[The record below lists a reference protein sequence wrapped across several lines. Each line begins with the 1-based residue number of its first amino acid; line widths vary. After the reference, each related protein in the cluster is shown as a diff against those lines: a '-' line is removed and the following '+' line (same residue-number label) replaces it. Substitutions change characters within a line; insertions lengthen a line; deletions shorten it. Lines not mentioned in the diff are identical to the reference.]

1 MDQSRAGRRYQVA
14 MIARFISCAKVA
26 AFVVLAGAVQA
37 ADIAYPQRP
46 VRLITGS
53 AGSTADLTA
62 RFIGQKLAERW
73 GQQIVIDNRAG
84 AGGIIGGEIVARAAP
99 DGHTLY
105 VSGISTQV
113 SAPLLFK
120 SVPFDPVRDFAPI
133 SLLTNSGL
141 VLVVTPAVPANNLKD
156 FVAYVKA
163 RPDGVHYSSAA
174 VGTSSHLTGE
184 LFAQMTGTRL
194 VHVPYKGTGFSL
206 NALFTGEVQAAFL
219 STATTS
225 AQVKGGKLKPLALL
239 SAKRFSAAPDI
250 PTSVEQGF
258 PGLESYV
265 WFGLYAPARTP
276 PALIA
281 KINRDVVSI
290 LRLPEARD
298 ALLAQGAEAVPNS
311 PQEFAEFQRGEIA
324 KWGKVIRDAHIVA
337 Q

>member
-1 MDQSRAGRRYQVA
+1 MRTLLVA
-14 MIARFISCAKVA
+14 CVALVA
-26 AFVVLAGAVQA
+26 ALAHAGIAGA
-37 ADIAYPQRP
+37 ADSAYPQRP
-46 VRLITGS
+46 VRMISGS
-53 AGSTADLTA
+53 VGSTADLTG
-62 RFIGQKLAERW
+62 RFIAQKLGERW
-73 GQQIVIDNRAG
+73 GYQVVVDNRSG
-84 AGGIIGGEIVARAAP
+84 AGGIIGGEIVARSAP

-120 SVPFDPVRDFAPI
+120 NMPFDPVRDFAPI

-141 VLVVTPAVPANNLKD
+141 VLVVVPQVQANNLKE

-163 RPDGVHYSSAA
+163 RPDGVYYSSAA
-174 VGTSSHLTGE
+174 IGTSSHLTGE
-184 LFAQMTGTRL
+184 LFAQATGAKL

-225 AQVKGGKLKPLALL
+225 VQVKAGKLKALALL
-239 SAKRFSAAPDI
+239 SEKRFSATPEI
-250 PTSVEQGF
+250 PTSVEQGY

-265 WFGLYAPARTP
+265 WFGLYAPSRTP
-276 PALIA
+276 PAIIA

-290 LRLPEARD
+290 LRSPEARD

-311 PQEFAEFQRGEIA
+311 PAEFAAFQQSEIA
-324 KWGKVIRDAHIVA
+324 KWGRVIRDAHIVA

>member
-1 MDQSRAGRRYQVA
+1 MTRRQIF
-14 MIARFISCAKVA
+14 IAA
-26 AFVVLAGAVQA
+26 ALLATAVGTWA
-37 ADIAYPQRP
+37 ADGVKEFPNRP

-53 AGSTADLTA
+53 TGSTADLSA
-62 RFIGQKLAERW
+62 RFIGQKLGERW
-73 GQQIVIDNRAG
+73 RHQVVIDNRAG
-84 AGGIIGGEIVARAAP
+84 AGGIIGGEIVAKAAP

-120 SVPFDPVRDFAPI
+120 NMPFDPVKDFAPV

-141 VLVVTPAVPANNLKD
+141 VLVVPPSVPADDLKG
-156 FVAYVKA
+156 FIAYAKTK
-163 RPDGVHYSSAA
+163 PDGVNYSSAA
-174 VGTSSHLTGE
+174 IGTSSHLTGE
-184 LFAQMTGTRL
+184 LFAQVTGAKL
-194 VHVPYKGTGFSL
+194 NHIPYKGTGFSL

-239 SAKRFSAAPDI
+239 SAKRFFATPEI

-265 WFGLYAPARTP
+265 WFGLYAPANTP
-276 PALIA
+276 RDLIA
-281 KINRDVVSI
+281 RINRDVVAI

-298 ALLAQGAEAVPNS
+298 ALAAQGAEAVPTT
-311 PQEFAEFQRGEIA
+311 PEEFAAFQKSEIA
-324 KWGKVIRDAHIVA
+324 KWGQVIRQARIVA
-337 Q
+337 N

>member
-1 MDQSRAGRRYQVA
+1 MAAPKCIKGARAR
-14 MIARFISCAKVA
+14 CVA
-26 AFVVLAGAVQA
+26 AGFAIVAYLTSGALAHAAGA
-37 ADIAYPQRP
+37 IYPQRP

-62 RFIGQKLAERW
+62 RFIAQKLGEQW
-73 GQQIVIDNRAG
+73 NTQVVVDNRPG
-84 AGGIIGGEIVARAAP
+84 AGGIIGGEIVARSAP
-99 DGHTLY
+99 DGYTLY

-113 SAPLLFK
+113 SAPFLFK
-120 SVPFDPVRDFAPI
+120 NMPFDPVRDFAPI

-141 VLVVTPAVPANNLKD
+141 VLVVTPAVPAGNLKA

-163 RPDGVHYSSAA
+163 RLDGVHYSSAA

-184 LFAQMTGTRL
+184 MFAQATGAKL

-219 STATTS
+219 STATTGV
-225 AQVKGGKLKPLALL
+225 QVKAGKLKALALL
-239 SAKRFSAAPDI
+239 SEKRFAATPEI

-258 PGLESYV
+258 AGLESYV
-265 WFGLYAPARTP
+265 WFGLYASSRTP
-276 PALIA
+276 RAVVMN
-281 KINRDVVSI
+281 INRDVVAI
-290 LRLPEARD
+290 LRTAEARE

-311 PQEFAEFQRGEIA
+311 PEEFAAFQQREIA

>member
-1 MDQSRAGRRYQVA
+1 MRTLLVA
-14 MIARFISCAKVA
+14 CVALVA
-26 AFVVLAGAVQA
+26 ALAHAGIAGA
-37 ADIAYPQRP
+37 ADSAYPQRP
-46 VRLITGS
+46 VRMISGS
-53 AGSTADLTA
+53 VGSTADLTG
-62 RFIGQKLAERW
+62 RFIAQKLGERW
-73 GQQIVIDNRAG
+73 GYQVVVDNRSG
-84 AGGIIGGEIVARAAP
+84 AGGIIGGEIVARSAP

-120 SVPFDPVRDFAPI
+120 NMPFDPVRDFTPI

-141 VLVVTPAVPANNLKD
+141 VLVVVPQVPANNLKE

-163 RPDGVHYSSAA
+163 RPDGVYYSSAA

-184 LFAQMTGTRL
+184 LFAQATGAKL

-225 AQVKGGKLKPLALL
+225 VQVKAGKLKALALL
-239 SAKRFSAAPDI
+239 SEKRFSATPEI
-250 PTSVEQGF
+250 PTSVEQGY

-265 WFGLYAPARTP
+265 WFGLYAPSRTP
-276 PALIA
+276 PAIIA

-290 LRLPEARD
+290 LRSPEARD

-311 PQEFAEFQRGEIA
+311 PAEFAAFQQSEIA

>member
-1 MDQSRAGRRYQVA
+1 MTVRLAA
-14 MIARFISCAKVA
+14 CAALA
-26 AFVVLAGAVQA
+26 AALLLAGVARA
-37 ADIAYPQRP
+37 ADTAYPQRP
-46 VRLITGS
+46 VRMVSGS
-53 AGSTADLTA
+53 VGSTADLTA
-62 RFIGQKLAERW
+62 RFIAQKLGECWAY
-73 GQQIVIDNRAG
+73 QVVVDNRSG
-84 AGGIIGGEIVARAAP
+84 AGGIIAAEMVARSAP

-120 SVPFDPVRDFAPI
+120 NVPFDPVRDFAPI

-141 VLVVTPAVPANNLKD
+141 VLVVIPAVPANNLKD

-184 LFAQMTGTRL
+184 LFAQATGAKL
-194 VHVPYKGTGFSL
+194 VHVPYKGTGYSL

-225 AQVKGGKLKPLALL
+225 VQVKAGKLKALALL
-239 SAKRFSAAPDI
+239 SEKRFSATPDI
-250 PTSVEQGF
+250 PTSVEQGY

-276 PALIA
+276 RDIVAR
-281 KINRDVVSI
+281 INRDVVAI
-290 LRLPEARD
+290 LRTPEARE

-311 PQEFAEFQRGEIA
+311 PAEFIAFQQSEIA
-324 KWGKVIRDAHIVA
+324 K
-337 Q
+337 

>member
-1 MDQSRAGRRYQVA
+1 MRTLLVA
-14 MIARFISCAKVA
+14 CVALVA
-26 AFVVLAGAVQA
+26 ALAHAGIAGA
-37 ADIAYPQRP
+37 ADSAYPQRP
-46 VRLITGS
+46 VRMSSGS
-53 AGSTADLTA
+53 VGSTADLTG
-62 RFIGQKLAERW
+62 RFIAQKLGERW
-73 GQQIVIDNRAG
+73 GYQVVVDNRSG
-84 AGGIIGGEIVARAAP
+84 AGGIIGGEIVARSAP

-120 SVPFDPVRDFAPI
+120 NMPFDPVRDFAPI

-141 VLVVTPAVPANNLKD
+141 VLVVVPQVQANNLKE

-163 RPDGVHYSSAA
+163 RPDGVYYSSAA

-184 LFAQMTGTRL
+184 LFAQATGAKL

-225 AQVKGGKLKPLALL
+225 VQVKAGKLKALALL
-239 SAKRFSAAPDI
+239 SEKRFSATPEI
-250 PTSVEQGF
+250 PTSVEQGY

-265 WFGLYAPARTP
+265 WFGLYAPSRTP
-276 PALIA
+276 PAIIA

-290 LRLPEARD
+290 LRSPEARD

-311 PQEFAEFQRGEIA
+311 PAEFAAFQQSEIA
-324 KWGKVIRDAHIVA
+324 KWGRVIRDAHIVA

>member
-1 MDQSRAGRRYQVA
+1 MTVRLAA
-14 MIARFISCAKVA
+14 CAALA
-26 AFVVLAGAVQA
+26 AALLLAGVARA
-37 ADIAYPQRP
+37 ADTAYPQRL
-46 VRLITGS
+46 VRMVSGS
-53 AGSTADLTA
+53 VGSTADLTA
-62 RFIGQKLAERW
+62 RFIAQKLGERW
-73 GQQIVIDNRAG
+73 AYQVVVDNRSG
-84 AGGIIGGEIVARAAP
+84 AGGIIAAEMVARAAP

-120 SVPFDPVRDFAPI
+120 NVPFDPVRDFAPI

-141 VLVVTPAVPANNLKD
+141 VLVVIPAVPANNLKD

-184 LFAQMTGTRL
+184 LFAQATGAKL
-194 VHVPYKGTGFSL
+194 VHVPYKGTGYSL

-225 AQVKGGKLKPLALL
+225 VQVKAGKLKALALL
-239 SAKRFSAAPDI
+239 SEKRFSATPDI
-250 PTSVEQGF
+250 PTSVEQGY

-276 PALIA
+276 RDIVAR
-281 KINRDVVSI
+281 INRDVVAI
-290 LRLPEARD
+290 LRTPEARE

-311 PQEFAEFQRGEIA
+311 PAEFIAFQQSEIA

>member
-1 MDQSRAGRRYQVA
+1 MST
-14 MIARFISCAKVA
+14 RFAANALLVA
-26 AFVVLAGAVQA
+26 ALALAAVARA

-46 VRLITGS
+46 VRMVSGS
-53 AGSTADLTA
+53 VGSTADLTA
-62 RFIGQKLAERW
+62 RFIAQKLGERW
-73 GQQIVIDNRAG
+73 AYQVVVDNRSG
-84 AGGIIGGEIVARAAP
+84 AGGIVAADMVARSAP

-113 SAPLLFK
+113 SAPFLFK
-120 SVPFDPVRDFAPI
+120 NVPFDPVRDFAPI

-141 VLVVTPAVPANNLKD
+141 VLVVTPSVPANNLKD

-184 LFAQMTGTRL
+184 LFAQATGARL

-225 AQVKGGKLKPLALL
+225 VQVKAGKLKALALL
-239 SAKRFSAAPDI
+239 SERRFVATPDI

-265 WFGLYAPARTP
+265 WFGLYAPSRTP
-276 PALIA
+276 RALVA
-281 KINRDVVSI
+281 RINREVGEI
-290 LRLPEARD
+290 LRTQEARD
-298 ALLAQGAEAVPNS
+298 ALLAQGAEAVPDS
-311 PQEFAEFQRGEIA
+311 PEEFAAFQQREIA

>member
-1 MDQSRAGRRYQVA
+1 MNRGELMAGLNETARLHALAVA
-14 MIARFISCAKVA
+14 AIAVMTFISA
-26 AFVVLAGAVQA
+26 LAQA
-37 ADIAYPQRP
+37 ADAPYPQRP
-46 VRLITGS
+46 VRLISGS
-53 AGSTADLTA
+53 VGSTADLTA
-62 RFIGQKLAERW
+62 RFIAQKLGERW
-73 GQQIVIDNRAG
+73 SHQVVVDNRSG
-84 AGGIIGGEIVARAAP
+84 AGGIIGGEIVARSAP

-120 SVPFDPVRDFAPI
+120 NVPFDPVKDFAPI

-141 VLVVTPAVPANNLKD
+141 VLVVTPSVPANNVKE
-156 FVAYVKA
+156 FVAYVKGRA
-163 RPDGVHYSSAA
+163 SGVHYSSAA

-184 LFAQMTGTRL
+184 LFAQATGAKL
-194 VHVPYKGTGFSL
+194 VHVPYKGTGYSL

-225 AQVKGGKLKPLALL
+225 VQVKAGKLKALALL
-239 SAKRFSAAPDI
+239 SEKRFAATPEI
-250 PTSVEQGF
+250 PTSVEQGY

-265 WFGLYAPARTP
+265 WFGLYAPSRTP
-276 PALIA
+276 RTLID

-290 LRLPEARD
+290 LRSPEAHE

-311 PQEFAEFQRGEIA
+311 PEEFAAFQQGEIA

>member
-1 MDQSRAGRRYQVA
+1 MNIRLAAVATIA
-14 MIARFISCAKVA
+14 MILGLTG
-26 AFVVLAGAVQA
+26 VVHA
-37 ADIAYPQRP
+37 ADSAYPQRP

-73 GQQIVIDNRAG
+73 GHQVVVDNRSG
-84 AGGIIGGEIVARAAP
+84 AGGIIAGEIVARSAP

-120 SVPFDPVRDFAPI
+120 NVPFDPVRDFAPI

-225 AQVKGGKLKPLALL
+225 VQVKGGKLKALALL
-239 SAKRFSAAPDI
+239 SAKRFSATPEI

-290 LRLPEARD
+290 LNLPEARD

-311 PQEFAEFQRGEIA
+311 PQEFAEFQRSEIA
-324 KWGKVIRDAHIVA
+324 KWGKVIRDARIVA

>member
-1 MDQSRAGRRYQVA
+1 M
-14 MIARFISCAKVA
+14 
-26 AFVVLAGAVQA
+26 VV
-37 ADIAYPQRP
+37 
-46 VRLITGS
+46 
-53 AGSTADLTA
+53 
-62 RFIGQKLAERW
+62 
-73 GQQIVIDNRAG
+73 DNRSG
-84 AGGIIGGEIVARAAP
+84 AGGIIGGEIVARSAP

-120 SVPFDPVRDFAPI
+120 NMPFDPVRDFAPI

-141 VLVVTPAVPANNLKD
+141 VLVVVPQVQANNLKE

-163 RPDGVHYSSAA
+163 RPDGVYYSSAA

-184 LFAQMTGTRL
+184 LFAQATGAKL

-225 AQVKGGKLKPLALL
+225 VQVKAGKLKALALL
-239 SAKRFSAAPDI
+239 SEKRFSATPEI
-250 PTSVEQGF
+250 PTSVEQGY

-265 WFGLYAPARTP
+265 WFGLYAPSRTP
-276 PALIA
+276 PAIIA

-290 LRLPEARD
+290 LRSPEARD

-311 PQEFAEFQRGEIA
+311 PAEFAAFQQSEIA
-324 KWGKVIRDAHIVA
+324 KWGRVIRDAHIVA

>member
-1 MDQSRAGRRYQVA
+1 MRTLLVA
-14 MIARFISCAKVA
+14 CVALVA
-26 AFVVLAGAVQA
+26 ALAHAGIAGA
-37 ADIAYPQRP
+37 ADSAYPQRP
-46 VRLITGS
+46 VRMISGS
-53 AGSTADLTA
+53 VGSTADLTG
-62 RFIGQKLAERW
+62 RFIAQKLGERW
-73 GQQIVIDNRAG
+73 GYQVVVDNRSG
-84 AGGIIGGEIVARAAP
+84 AGGIIGGEIVARSAP

-120 SVPFDPVRDFAPI
+120 NMPFDPVRDFAPI

-141 VLVVTPAVPANNLKD
+141 VLVVVPQVQANNLKE

-163 RPDGVHYSSAA
+163 RPDGVYYSSAA

-184 LFAQMTGTRL
+184 LFAQATGAKL

-225 AQVKGGKLKPLALL
+225 VQVKAGKLKALALL
-239 SAKRFSAAPDI
+239 SEKRFSATPEI
-250 PTSVEQGF
+250 PTSVEQGY

-265 WFGLYAPARTP
+265 WFGLYAPSRTP
-276 PALIA
+276 PAIIA

-290 LRLPEARD
+290 LRSPEARD

-311 PQEFAEFQRGEIA
+311 PAEFAAFQQSEIA
-324 KWGKVIRDAHIVA
+324 KWGRVIRDAHIVA

>member
-1 MDQSRAGRRYQVA
+1 MNIKVVA
-14 MIARFISCAKVA
+14 LAICLLDCAFA
-26 AFVVLAGAVQA
+26 HA
-37 ADIAYPQRP
+37 ADSAYPQRP
-46 VRLITGS
+46 VRMISGS
-53 AGSTADLTA
+53 VGSTADLTA
-62 RFIGQKLAERW
+62 RFIAQKLGERW
-73 GQQIVIDNRAG
+73 AYQVVVDNRSG
-84 AGGIIGGEIVARAAP
+84 AGGIIAAELVAKSPP

-120 SVPFDPVRDFAPI
+120 NVPFDPVRDFAPI

-184 LFAQMTGTRL
+184 LFAQATGAKL
-194 VHVPYKGTGFSL
+194 VHVPYKGTGYSL

-225 AQVKGGKLKPLALL
+225 VQVKGGKLKALALM
-239 SAKRFSAAPDI
+239 SEKRFSGTPEI

-258 PGLESYV
+258 TGLESYV

-276 PALIA
+276 RALVM
-281 KINRDVVSI
+281 KINRDVVEI
-290 LRLPEARD
+290 LRTPEARD

-311 PQEFAEFQRGEIA
+311 PEEFAAFQQREIA